1 LRVILLFHNILQH
14 FMSKRGSIGV
24 FDSGFGGLTVLAA
37 LKKELPDYNYIYLGD
52 NARTPYGT
60 RSFDT
65 VYEYS
70 LQCIQYLQAQG
81 CPLIITACNT
91 ASAKALRTIQQGF
104 YKPHKTIERVLGVIR
119 PTAEVIG
126 EISHTKHIGI
136 LATKG
141 TVHSESYIL
150 EIKKFYPEAKVFQ
163 TACPMLVPLIE
174 NKAHLTKG
182 ARYFIENYAGLLF
195 QQSTYIDTVLLG
207 CTHYPLIQA
216 AIEECLPTHVRV
228 ISQGDIIAKSLA
240 TYLEKH
246 TDLEKLIQKKGL
258 TRFLT
263 TDNSNDFDEKGSIF
277 YNAPIESIKIHL

>member
-1 LRVILLFHNILQH
+1 MNKQ
-14 FMSKRGSIGV
+14 GSIGV
-24 FDSGFGGLTVLAA
+24 FDSGYGGLTILAA
-37 LKKELPDYNYIYLGD
+37 LKKELPNYNYIYLGD

-81 CPLIITACNT
+81 CPLIIIACNT

-104 YKPHKTIERVLGVIR
+104 YNPMHTNERILGVIR
-119 PTAEVIG
+119 PTAEIIG
-126 EISHTKHIGI
+126 EMSHTKHIGI

-141 TVHSESYIL
+141 TVQSESYVL

-174 NKAHLTKG
+174 NNEHATVG
-182 ARYFIENYAGLLF
+182 ANYFIEKYVTALM
-195 QQSTYIDTVLLG
+195 QQSPNIDTVLLG

-216 AIEECLPTHVRV
+216 TIEQYVPTHVRV
-228 ISQGDIIAKSLA
+228 VSQGDIVAKSLTA
-240 TYLEKH
+240 YLAKH
-246 TDLEKLIQKKGL
+246 SDLEELIQKKG
-258 TRFLT
+258 TVSFLT
-263 TDNSNDFDEKGSIF
+263 TDNNIDFNEKGSVF
-277 YNAPIESIKIHL
+277 YHAPIESHKIHL